1 MIQTPPLSILQ
12 ISDLHIMP
20 NNGEKM
26 LGVDTGYYFQSILEH
41 AHNYRDHYDLI
52 LVSGDLAQ
60 KPCSSSYRRIWDQLA
75 SYRTECICLAG
86 NHDDALLMRKILNS
100 GNISCSKQRLFAHW
114 QLLCLNSQIPGQPGG
129 YLAEDELAFL
139 ESKLKSRPD
148 LFAIVAVHHHCLPT
162 ESEWLDTMI
171 IENRSSLFEIL
182 RRHPQVKAV
191 ITGHIHQ
198 EMDIMAQSIRVLAAP
213 STCFQF
219 KPNCRDFTLDTSMPG
234 YRVIELFP
242 DGRISTQVQR
252 LPGKL
257 MGMDNQ
263 SPGY

>member
-1 MIQTPPLSILQ
+1 MTQPSSLSILQ

-20 NNGEKM
+20 NSGEKM
-26 LGVDTGYYFQSILEH
+26 LGINTEFYFQSILKH
-41 AHNYRDHYDLI
+41 AHSHRDHYDLI
-52 LVSGDLAQ
+52 LVSGDLVQ
-60 KPCSSSYRRIWDQLA
+60 EPCRSSYQRIREQLEH
-75 SYRTECICLAG
+75 YRTECICLPG
-86 NHDDALLMRKILNS
+86 NHDDDSLMRKVLNNGS
-100 GNISCSKQRLFAHW
+100 ISCGKQRLFDHW
-114 QLLCLNSQIPGQPGG
+114 QLLCLNSRIPGQPGG

-139 ESKLKSRPD
+139 ESQLKSRPD

-162 ESEWLDTMI
+162 GSDWLDTMI
-171 IENRSSLFEIL
+171 ITNSSRLFEVL
-182 RRHPQVKAV
+182 EPYPQVKAV

-198 EMDIMAQSIRVLAAP
+198 EMDITVQSIRVLATP

-234 YRVIELFP
+234 YRIIELFP
-242 DGRISTQVQR
+242 DGRIFTQVQR

-257 MGMDNQ
+257 MEVDDQ